1 MKRLLA
7 CLALILAAGCSTAEP
22 EAPAAENTSVAIEIE
37 NYGTIIVELDA
48 EAAPLTVENFLSL
61 VDMGFYDGLTF
72 HRIIEGFMM
81 QGGDPEGNGF
91 GGSGTTIRGEFSAN
105 GWDNP
110 ILHERGVISMAR
122 SKQPDS
128 ASSQFFILQQDA
140 PHLDGSY
147 AAFGRVVEGMDVVDA
162 VCRDARPIDNN
173 GTISPE
179 EQPRILSIKRTD

>member
-1 MKRLLA
+1 
-7 CLALILAAGCSTAEP
+7 
-22 EAPAAENTSVAIEIE
+22 
-37 NYGTIIVELDA
+37 
-48 EAAPLTVENFLSL
+48 
-61 VDMGFYDGLTF
+61 
-72 HRIIEGFMM
+72 
-81 QGGDPEGNGF
+81 
-91 GGSGTTIRGEFSAN
+91 

-162 VCRDARPIDNN
+162 VCRDARPVDNN